1 MNEYMTGF
9 GHGCDFVLNE
19 IAQEQARTG
28 SKDVLKLLM
37 HLRGELDEKAAQ
49 ETHEGAVMLM
59 VEVLRYFAEREKNSM
74 SRTMA
79 EDAILAGETLLGKIT

>member
-37 HLRGELDEKAAQ
+37 HLRGQEGEKTLPGDDKAALI
-49 ETHEGAVMLM
+49 LM
-59 VEVLRYFAEREKNSM
+59 IEVLHYFSERSKNAM
-74 SRTMA
+74 AKTMA